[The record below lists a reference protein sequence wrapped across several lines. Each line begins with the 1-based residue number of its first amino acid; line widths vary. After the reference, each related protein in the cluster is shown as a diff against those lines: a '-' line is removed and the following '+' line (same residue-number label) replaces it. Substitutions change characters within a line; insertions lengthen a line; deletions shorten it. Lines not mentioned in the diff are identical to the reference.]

1 MTTIRKISFDE
12 ISARPEFATITQAYA
27 DESKIEEM
35 PPHNLNYDSYRRLE
49 QMGMYH
55 CYGAFVEDNLVGLV
69 TVLVTMIPHYSVL
82 IASTESLFVDEKHRK
97 GGTGL
102 KLIKAAEECAKENGA
117 INLFVNAPMGG
128 RLVQV
133 MPRIGYRECQR
144 IFCRRLS

>member
-12 ISARPEFATITQAYA
+12 VTAYPEFVKLAQDYA
-27 DESKIEEM
+27 DEARIEEM
-35 PPHNLNYDSYRRLE
+35 PPHNLNYDSYRKLE
-49 QMGMYH
+49 QVGMYH
-55 CYGAFVEDNLVGLV
+55 CIGAFENDCLVGLV

-82 IASTESLFVDEKHRK
+82 IASTESIFVDAKHRK

-102 KLIKAAEECAKENGA
+102 KLLKAAEECAKENGA
-117 INLFVNAPMGG
+117 INLFVNAPMDG

-133 MPRIGYRECQR
+133 LPRVGYRECQR

>member
-12 ISARPEFATITQAYA
+12 ITAYPEFTKLAQDYA

-35 PPHNLNYDSYRRLE
+35 PTHNLNYDAYRKLE
-49 QMGMYH
+49 QIGMYH
-55 CYGAFVEDNLVGLV
+55 CYGAFVDDNLVGLV
-69 TVLVTMIPHYSVL
+69 TVLVTTVPHYSVL
-82 IASTESLFVDEKHRK
+82 IASTESLFVDDKHRR

-102 KLIKAAEECAKENGA
+102 KLLKAAEECAKENGA
-117 INLFVNAPMGG
+117 INLFVSAPMGG